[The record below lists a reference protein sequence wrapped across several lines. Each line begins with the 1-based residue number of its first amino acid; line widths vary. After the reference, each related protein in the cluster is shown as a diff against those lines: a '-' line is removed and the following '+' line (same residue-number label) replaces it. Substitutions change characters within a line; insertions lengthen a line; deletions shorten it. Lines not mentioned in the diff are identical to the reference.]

1 MKFLIPIFFVFS
13 ALPLMAFDEEIE
25 VVQELVAVTEKSLA
39 AQKELLIALVKLKQ
53 ARSAFIEDPTSRKLA
68 TDVVKAAM
76 LVQRQIEN
84 EHLAHLFSSDFLT
97 EIQFYNQ
104 LGKKPKP

>member
-1 MKFLIPIFFVFS
+1 
-13 ALPLMAFDEEIE
+13 MAFDEEIE